1 MAGRRQA
8 RRQWETQSGVWH
20 NPCFAG
26 NEFVLPHIGGAAP
39 VSVLP
44 NGEITDGPS
53 LTAVV
58 VSSLGLAAGSAL
70 VGIGLGRWKRPRPSP
85 HDGSPE
91 A

>member
-1 MAGRRQA
+1 MVKPMVWLGAGLVVLGA
-8 RRQWETQSGVWH
+8 IVFVT
-20 NPCFAG
+20 
-26 NEFVLPHIGGAAP
+26 FVLPHIGGAAP

-44 NGEITDGPS
+44 NGEAVGGPS
-53 LTAVV
+53 LLAVA
-58 VSSLGLAAGSAL
+58 VSSFGLAAGSAL